1 MKQTAINLPNF
12 KIVQIK
18 SGDYVYVKRDQ
29 SVAAKTDHLIWI
41 GPYKVL
47 GVMDC
52 IVEILKE
59 NDKKDYVHRVHVC
72 LKINRNDNLLGDI
85 KLPEPLSNFNQ
96 PISVKKNNIVN
107 FRSTR
112 NRRPTERM
120 QIQPKKKT
128 YN

>member
-1 MKQTAINLPNF
+1 
-12 KIVQIK
+12 
-18 SGDYVYVKRDQ
+18 
-29 SVAAKTDHLIWI
+29 
-41 GPYKVL
+41 
-47 GVMDC
+47 MDC

-59 NDKKDYVHRVHVC
+59 IDKKKLCKQGAR
-72 LKINRNDNLLGDI
+72 LPEKNRNDNLLGDI

-96 PISVKKNNIVN
+96 PISVKKNVN

>member
-1 MKQTAINLPNF
+1 
-12 KIVQIK
+12 
-18 SGDYVYVKRDQ
+18 
-29 SVAAKTDHLIWI
+29 
-41 GPYKVL
+41 
-47 GVMDC
+47 MDC